1 MSTDDLIVL
10 YDLDPAA
17 ALTSVHLADCDLEF
31 HRQRATGD
39 IWCIAVGPL
48 GVFPPMPIAA
58 QEMLTRIRT
67 SGPDPLRPRGRKVE
81 GLRVDIDDNVAIVIR
96 ARGQRLEG
104 TYVHADGSPF
114 GGFSGGLPSARRP
127 TFRQRIGELFS
138 GRRGAMVS
146 FGYDSA
152 QVETTRPKRP

>member
-1 MSTDDLIVL
+1 MSADDLIVL
-10 YDLDPAA
+10 YDLDPAP

-31 HRQRATGD
+31 HRQRVTGD

-81 GLRVDIDDNVAIVIR
+81 GLRVDIDENVGVVMR
-96 ARGQRLEG
+96 ARGQHLEG
-104 TYVHADGSPF
+104 TYIYADGSPF
-114 GGFSGGLPSARRP
+114 GGFRGALPTRRRLAP
-127 TFRQRIGELFS
+127 HLRLLDWLR
-138 GRRGAMVS
+138 GRRGSGGIEYAVHR
-146 FGYDSA
+146 D
-152 QVETTRPKRP
+152 RP